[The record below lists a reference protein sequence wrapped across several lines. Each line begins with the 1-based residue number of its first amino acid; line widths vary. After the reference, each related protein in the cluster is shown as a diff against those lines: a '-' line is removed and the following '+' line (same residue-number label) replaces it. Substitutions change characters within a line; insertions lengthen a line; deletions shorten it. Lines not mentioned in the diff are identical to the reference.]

1 MEYIPPVYT
10 HSPPMEFAL
19 PLPVIPPS
27 QLEYVEYRVWVPW
40 VKHEWWAENGA
51 MNFRTTTSQ
60 VNPVIRKVPHPLP
73 PVGWIQGEEIYRDCY
88 RCHPLER
95 LDDISR
101 FKKMRDSFK
110 ESLKSTSFDK

>member
-1 MEYIPPVYT
+1 MEYTPPVYT
-10 HSPPMEFAL
+10 HNPPMEFAL

-40 VKHEWWAENGA
+40 VKHEWWSNNGV

-73 PVGWIQGEEIYRDCY
+73 PVGWLQGEEIYRDCY

-95 LDDISR
+95 LDDIAR
-101 FKKMRDSFK
+101 FKKMRESFTN
-110 ESLKSTSFDK
+110 SLKSTSFN

>member
-1 MEYIPPVYT
+1 MEYTPPVYT
-10 HSPPMEFAL
+10 YNPPMEFAL

-27 QLEYVEYRVWVPW
+27 QTEYVEHRVWVPW
-40 VKHEWWAENGA
+40 VKHEWWERNGV

-73 PVGWIQGEEIYRDCY
+73 PIGWLRGEEIYRDCY

-95 LDDISR
+95 LDDIAR
-101 FKKMRDSFK
+101 FKKMRESFIN
-110 ESLKSTSFDK
+110 SFKSTSFD